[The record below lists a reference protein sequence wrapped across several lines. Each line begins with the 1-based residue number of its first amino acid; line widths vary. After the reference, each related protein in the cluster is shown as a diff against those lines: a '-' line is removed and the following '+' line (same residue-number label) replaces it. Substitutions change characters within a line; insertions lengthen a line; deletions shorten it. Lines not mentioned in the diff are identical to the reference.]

1 MMTTIRDQIAQNLDH
16 VHNVISSALA
26 RSGRPATAVQLV
38 CVTKYAR
45 DEWIDA
51 LLECGQTA
59 LGENRPQQLDQRA
72 SKYPDHVRWHLI
84 GQLQRNKVRRALGST
99 HLIHSVDNLR
109 LLNRIESI
117 ATEENRR
124 PSILLQVNL
133 SEDGDRNGFTDAT
146 LRACWAQICD
156 LNRTEVLG
164 LMTMAPVAVEP
175 ESSRPT
181 FESLRNLAGELG
193 TIRVQRGGQPLSE
206 LSMGM
211 SNDFEVAIE
220 AGATI
225 VRLGR
230 TLFQGLEN

>member
-1 MMTTIRDQIAQNLDH
+1 
-16 VHNVISSALA
+16 
-26 RSGRPATAVQLV
+26 
-38 CVTKYAR
+38 
-45 DEWIDA
+45 
-51 LLECGQTA
+51 
-59 LGENRPQQLDQRA
+59 
-72 SKYPDHVRWHLI
+72 
-84 GQLQRNKVRRALGST
+84 
-99 HLIHSVDNLR
+99 
-109 LLNRIESI
+109 
-117 ATEENRR
+117 
-124 PSILLQVNL
+124 
-133 SEDGDRNGFTDAT
+133 
-146 LRACWAQICD
+146 
-156 LNRTEVLG
+156 
-164 LMTMAPVAVEP
+164 MTMAPVAVDA

>member
-1 MMTTIRDQIAQNLDH
+1 MNTITDQIANNLAR
-16 VHNVISSALA
+16 VHDVISSASS
-26 RSGRPATAVQLV
+26 RSGRSADDVQLV

-45 DEWIDA
+45 EEWIDA

-59 LGENRPQQLDQRA
+59 LGENRPQQLAQRA
-72 SKYPDHVRWHLI
+72 DTYPDHVRWHLV
-84 GQLQRNKVRRALGST
+84 GQLQRNKVRRTLGST

-109 LLNRIESI
+109 LLNRIDSI
-117 ATEENRR
+117 ATEEGRQ

-146 LRACWAQICD
+146 LRTCWDRVCELKHTQ
-156 LNRTEVLG
+156 VLG
-164 LMTMAPVAVEP
+164 LMTMAPAADGP

-181 FESLRNLAGELG
+181 FESLRNLADELG
-193 TIRVQRGGQPLSE
+193 AIRVRKGGEPLSE

-211 SNDFEVAIE
+211 SNDYEVAIE